1 MKKLYFGGPI
11 LTMDREHPTAEA
23 VLTEKGKIL
32 AVGSLADLRCP
43 EAEICDLRGSTL
55 MPGFVDGHS
64 HMINMGVSLTQRCS
78 LEGCRSFAEMLDR
91 IRAFRGERNLV
102 CGEPISARGYDLA
115 LLQENAHPT
124 AALLDQLGVDNP
136 ICCIHQSGHMKVY
149 NSAAMQKAGVS
160 AATYVCPAGGFAGKD
175 ENGELSGYFEEN
187 AAGAC
192 NVAFESATPEKDME
206 EAVLAAQE
214 YYIRQGFTTVQEG
227 SGNGIQKIGCLD
239 RLAKGNKL
247 KVDIVAYMSATQ
259 KGQQDLA
266 PLREEYGKSYKN
278 HLKLGGV
285 KFFLDGSPQAKTAWM
300 QKPYEGET
308 DYRGYPTLTAE
319 QVEQRLQLALEL
331 GLQPMAHCNGDA
343 ASEQYVSAWEKVT
356 EGGKLGKNLRPVMI
370 HAQTVTY
377 DQLDRM
383 AKAGMM
389 ASFFVGHCFFW
400 GDTHL
405 QNMGSRGLR
414 ISPTKTALQKGVPF
428 SFHQDSPVTPPD
440 MLHSIWC
447 AVNRITRSGVCIG
460 KENRLGVY
468 DALIA
473 ATRGGAYGYFEEDT
487 KGVLKPG
494 AVADFVI
501 LDKNPTA
508 VDPMEIKEITV
519 LATIKEDTVL
529 YRRDK
534 LCN

>member
-11 LTMDREHPTAEA
+11 LTMDRERPTADA
-23 VLTEKGKIL
+23 VLTENGKIL
-32 AVGSLADLRCP
+32 AVGDYAALNCVDAQK
-43 EAEICDLRGSTL
+43 CDLQGNTL

-64 HMINMGVSLTQRCS
+64 HMINMGMSLTQRCS
-78 LEGCRSFAEMLDR
+78 LDGCRSFAEILDR
-91 IRAFRGERNLV
+91 ILTFRQERDLTH
-102 CGEPISARGYDLA
+102 GEPISARGYDLA
-115 LLQENAHPT
+115 LLAENAHPT

-136 ICCIHQSGHMKVY
+136 ICCTHQSGHMKSY
-149 NSAAMQKAGVS
+149 NTVAMKMAGIS
-160 AATYVCPAGGFAGKD
+160 AATYVCPAGGFAGKNED
-175 ENGELSGYFEEN
+175 GELNGYFEEN
-187 AAGAC
+187 AMGAC
-192 NVAFESATPEKDME
+192 SAAFESKTPEQDME
-206 EAVLAAQE
+206 NAVLAAQE
-214 YYIRQGFTTVQEG
+214 HYISMGFTTVQEG
-227 SGNGIQKIGCLD
+227 SGNSIERIGCLD
-239 RLAKGNKL
+239 RLAKTKKL
-247 KVDIVAYMSATQ
+247 KVDVVAYMSATQ
-259 KGQQDLA
+259 KGQQELT
-266 PLREEYGKSYKN
+266 PFRKTYGKTYKN

-308 DYRGYPTLTAE
+308 EYRGYPTLTLE
-319 QVEQRLQLALEL
+319 QVEERLQHALEL
-331 GLQPMAHCNGDA
+331 DLQPMAHCNGDA
-343 ASEQYVSAWEKVT
+343 ASEQFVAAWEKVSQK
-356 EGGKLGKNLRPVMI
+356 GKLGKNLRPVMI

-383 AKAGMM
+383 AETGMM

-414 ISPTKTALQKGVPF
+414 ISPTKTALEKGVPF

-447 AVNRITRSGVCIG
+447 AANRITRAGVCIG
-460 KENRLGVY
+460 EENRLGVY

-487 KGVLKPG
+487 KGVLKPN

-501 LDKNPTA
+501 LDKDPTA
-508 VDPMEIKEITV
+508 VEPKDIKDIQV
-519 LATIKEDTVL
+519 LATIKEDAVL
-529 YRRDK
+529 YRK
-534 LCN
+534 EA